1 VEWKVA
7 SLGPEV
13 YCLSWHGNTC
23 FVKAK
28 SMTQAKAYLWHD
40 LGVDMARTQYSISR
54 LTDNEAFEVEQQGL
68 KITDITAQ

>member
-1 VEWKVA
+1 
-7 SLGPEV
+7 
-13 YCLSWHGNTC
+13 
-23 FVKAK
+23 
-28 SMTQAKAYLWHD
+28 MTQAKAYLWHD